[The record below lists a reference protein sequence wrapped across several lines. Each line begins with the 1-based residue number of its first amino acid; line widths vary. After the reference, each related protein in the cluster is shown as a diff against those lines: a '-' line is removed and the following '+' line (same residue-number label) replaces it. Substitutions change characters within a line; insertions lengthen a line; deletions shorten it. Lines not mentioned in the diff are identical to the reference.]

1 MSFSGLL
8 NVSPVDL
15 FFSLSMGFAVV
26 LISPY
31 FLTDFG
37 CNYTYFFGFYKM
49 EKFRLTIPS
58 FFFFELESHVA
69 KVGPELALQKRMA
82 FNLFCPASPTQIL
95 KLLLLLSAR
104 LLNFKCFYFLHFL
117 YMHRLVQILHL
128 NIFSTILDQLDSLFS
143 LVLTFKGIFK
153 EFPLGSCCEQE
164 GRYMLLL

>member
-1 MSFSGLL
+1 MSFIGLL

-26 LISPY
+26 LISSY

-37 CNYTYFFGFYKM
+37 CNYTYFVGFYKM
-49 EKFRLTIPS
+49 EKFRLTIHS

-95 KLLLLLSAR
+95 KLLLLFSAR
-104 LLNFKCFYFLHFL
+104 LLNFKCFYFLHFFIYAQTCL
-117 YMHRLVQILHL
+117 D
-128 NIFSTILDQLDSLFS
+128 FSVKHCFYNFGSVRFS
-143 LVLTFKGIFK
+143 FQFSSNL
-153 EFPLGSCCEQE
+153 
-164 GRYMLLL
+164 